1 MTSTS
6 QNSDTR
12 SRTLETSW
20 VVGVGSYFSVDFD
33 ETLCEDGGDFT
44 FIQRILETI
53 PEEKNQ
59 WE

>member
-6 QNSDTR
+6 QNGER
-12 SRTLETSW
+12 RRRTLETSW
-20 VVGVGSYFSVDFD
+20 VVGVGSYFSVNFD
-33 ETLCEDGGDFT
+33 ETLCEDSSDFT

-59 WE
+59 WK